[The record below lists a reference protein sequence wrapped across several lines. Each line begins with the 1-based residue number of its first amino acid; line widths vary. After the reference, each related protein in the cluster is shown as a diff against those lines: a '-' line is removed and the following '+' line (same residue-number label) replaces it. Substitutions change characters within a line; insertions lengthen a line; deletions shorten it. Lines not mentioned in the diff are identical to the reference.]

1 MTVTASPVAPRRTL
15 AGSSLLERVLN
26 MDFTRPAA
34 FAALGVAYVAS
45 RIPWLWHGYGTDPDA
60 WRVALTA
67 NYLWDHGEYWPS
79 RLPGYPLHE
88 FVTAAFIKGGAPA
101 TNLSTVLASLAGVW
115 VFAKLASELGLPSRG
130 LLTVAFAF
138 APLLWIN
145 SVTTMDYMWA
155 LTFGL
160 AAYLAAMRRRPLLAG
175 VLVGVAAGFRL
186 TYLGMALPLGLYLW
200 RSGRLRD
207 AVPLTLGAVAVTGVA
222 FSPVLWVYGLDFW
235 NFYDQKVPLLNFLRL
250 LGKDG
255 LGLIGATWTLVAL
268 AIASPRLLRLPR
280 DLRHDA
286 HLWMWLGIIVLY
298 VASFTRLPH
307 EIAYLVPLFPF
318 GFFLMARYFSRW
330 LLASTLAI
338 ILVAGFVD
346 LTSPGDEINTEAFT
360 NARIGKG
367 MLLSSLETMDNQVK
381 FANEVRD
388 EISVPRHSVV
398 MMGFTYP
405 HFAVLN
411 HDRFENAILE
421 KDYRAISMLSDRGV
435 TIDRERDV
443 LYVWLLKYETFL
455 DLRRQGYRFF
465 YVPDVARSTV
475 NVFKYR
481 PGYYGAEELPTSRE
495 SPSEGAGAARTDR

>member
-1 MTVTASPVAPRRTL
+1 MTAEAP
-15 AGSSLLERVLN
+15 AVERVRALSIPRAFERALEV
-26 MDFTRPAA
+26 DFTRPLA
-34 FAALGVAYVAS
+34 FAALAAAFVGS

-101 TNLSTVLASLAGVW
+101 TNFSTVLASLAGVW
-115 VFAKLASELGLPSRG
+115 VFARLVRELRLPSSG

-145 SVTTMDYMWA
+145 SATTMDYMWA

-160 AAYLAAMRRRPLLAG
+160 AAYLAAIRERPLLAG
-175 VLVGVAAGFRL
+175 ALVGVAAGFRL
-186 TYLGMALPLGLYLW
+186 TYLGMTLPLALYLW
-200 RSGRLRD
+200 RSGRLRE
-207 AVPLTLGAVAVTGVA
+207 ALPLLLGAAVVAGIA
-222 FSPVLWVYGLDFW
+222 FSPVLWVYRLDFW

-255 LGLIGATWTLVAL
+255 LGLVGAIWTLAAL
-268 AIASPRLLRLPR
+268 AIAAPRFLSLPR
-280 DLRHDA
+280 DLRRDA
-286 HLWMWLGIIVLY
+286 HIWMWLGVVVLY
-298 VASFTRLPH
+298 AVSFTRLPH
-307 EIAYLVPLFPF
+307 EIAYLIPLFPF
-318 GFFLMARYFSRW
+318 GFFLMARYFPRW
-330 LLASTLAI
+330 LLASTLI
-338 ILVAGFVD
+338 VILLAGFVD
-346 LTSPGDEINTEAFT
+346 LTSPGDEIDTEAFT

-367 MLLSSLETMDNQVK
+367 MLLSSLETMDNQVN

-388 EISVPRHSVV
+388 DIPIPEHSVV

-435 TIDRERDV
+435 TIDHGRDV

-455 DLRRQGYRFF
+455 ELRRKGYRFF
-465 YVPDVARSTV
+465 YVPDAARSTV
-475 NVFKYR
+475 NVFGYR
-481 PGYYGAEELPTSRE
+481 PGYYGAEELATSRD
-495 SPSEGAGAARTDR
+495 SPSEGTGAASTDR

>member
-1 MTVTASPVAPRRTL
+1 MTAEAPSVERSPALTVSGLVERA
-15 AGSSLLERVLN
+15 LEF
-26 MDFTRPAA
+26 DFTRPLA
-34 FAALGVAYVAS
+34 FAALAVAFVLS
-45 RIPWLWHGYGTDPDA
+45 RVPWLWHGYGTDPDA

-101 TNLSTVLASLAGVW
+101 TNFSTVLASLAGVW
-115 VFAKLASELGLPSRG
+115 VFAQLVRELRLPAQG
-130 LLTVAFAF
+130 ALTVAFAF

-160 AAYLAAMRRRPLLAG
+160 AAYLAALRRRPLFAG
-175 VLVGVAAGFRL
+175 ALVGVAAGFRL
-186 TYLGMALPLGLYLW
+186 TYLGMALPLALYLW
-200 RSGRLRD
+200 RSGRPRD
-207 AVPLTLGAVAVTGVA
+207 AVPLAAAATVVTAVAFA
-222 FSPVLWVYGLDFW
+222 PVLWVYKLDFW
-235 NFYDQKVPLLNFLRL
+235 NFYDQKVPWLNFLRL

-255 LGLIGATWTLVAL
+255 LGLVGATWTLVAL
-268 AIASPRLLRLPR
+268 GIALPKFARLPS
-280 DLRHDA
+280 DLRREP
-286 HLWMWLGIIVLY
+286 HLWMWLGVIVLY
-298 VASFTRLPH
+298 SASFTRLPH
-307 EIAYLVPLFPF
+307 EIAYLIPLFPF
-318 GFFLMARYFSRW
+318 GFFLMGRYFPRW
-330 LLASTLAI
+330 LLVSTLAV
-338 ILVAGFVD
+338 ILLAGFVD
-346 LTSPGDEINTEAFT
+346 LTSPGDDIDLEAFT
-360 NARIGKG
+360 NARVGKG
-367 MLLSSLETMDNQVK
+367 MLLSSLETMDNQID

-388 EISVPRHSVV
+388 DIPIPEHSVV

-435 TIDRERDV
+435 TIDHERDI
-443 LYVWLLKYETFL
+443 LYVWLLEYETFL
-455 DLRRQGYRFF
+455 RLKERGYRFF

-495 SPSEGAGAARTDR
+495 SPSESAGAARTDR

>member
-1 MTVTASPVAPRRTL
+1 MTVAASPRTREQTP
-15 AGSSLLERVLN
+15 AGASLFARALN
-26 MDFTRPAA
+26 IDFTRPAA
-34 FAALGVAYVAS
+34 FTALGLAYVAS
-45 RIPWLWHGYGTDPDA
+45 RLPWLWHGYGTDPDA

-67 NYLWDHGEYWPS
+67 HYLWDHGEYWPS

-88 FVTAAFIKGGAPA
+88 FVTAAFIRGGAPA

-115 VFAKLASELGLPSRG
+115 VFAKLAAELRLPSPG
-130 LLTVAFAF
+130 LLTIAFAF

-160 AAYLAAMRRRPLLAG
+160 AAYLAAIRRRPLVAG
-175 VLVGVAAGFRL
+175 VLVGIAAGFRL
-186 TYLGMALPLGLYLW
+186 TYLGMALPLALYLW
-200 RSGRLRD
+200 RSGRARETL
-207 AVPLTLGAVAVTGVA
+207 PLVLGAVTIAAVA
-222 FSPVLWVYGLDFW
+222 FSPVLWVYRLNFW
-235 NFYDQKVPLLNFLRL
+235 NFYDQKVPVLNFLRL

-255 LGLIGATWTLVAL
+255 LGLIGATWTLAAL
-268 AIASPRLLRLPR
+268 AIALPR
-280 DLRHDA
+280 WLSLPSDLRRDA
-286 HLWMWLGIIVLY
+286 HLWMWLGTIGLY
-298 VASFTRLPH
+298 AASFTRLPH
-307 EIAYLVPLFPF
+307 EIAYLIPLFPF
-318 GFFLMARYFSRW
+318 GFFLMARYFPRW
-330 LLASTLAI
+330 LLVTTLGV
-338 ILVAGFVD
+338 ILLAGFVD
-346 LTSPGDEINTEAFT
+346 LTSPGDEINAEAFT

-367 MLLSSLETMDNQVK
+367 MLLSSLETMDNQIE
-381 FANEVRD
+381 FAEEVRD
-388 EISVPRHSVV
+388 EIPVPNHSVV

-455 DLRRQGYRFF
+455 ELRRQGYRFF
-465 YVPDVARSTV
+465 YVPDVARSTA
-475 NVFKYR
+475 NVFGYR